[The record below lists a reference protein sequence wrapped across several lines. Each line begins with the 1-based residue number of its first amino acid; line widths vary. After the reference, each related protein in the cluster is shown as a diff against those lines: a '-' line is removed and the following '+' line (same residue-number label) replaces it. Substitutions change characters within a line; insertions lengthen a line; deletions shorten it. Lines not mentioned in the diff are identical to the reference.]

1 MIHFIKKQGQFKPV
15 YKSDVDKWNKLKG
28 DTIYCMRYKRDRN
41 YKFHKLLFAVAQTV
55 VDNLPE
61 GHPFENKSAYNLIK
75 AVEIA
80 TGYVDEIITM
90 DGEIIMVPQSIDYES
105 WDQEKIEE
113 FYNKFLPYVAD
124 HFGYD
129 PDALENN
136 SMENL

>member
-1 MIHFIKKQGQFKPV
+1 MIHFMRQGEKLKPV
-15 YKSDVDKWNKLKG
+15 YKSDIDKWNKLKEN
-28 DTIYCMRYKRDRN
+28 TIYCMRYKRDRN

-55 VDNLPE
+55 IDNLPE
-61 GHPFENKSAYNLIK
+61 GHMYENKSAYNLIK

-90 DGEIIMVPQSIDYES
+90 DGEIVMVPQSIDYES

-113 FYNKFLPYVAD
+113 FYSKFLPYVSE
-124 HFGYD
+124 HFGYN
-129 PDALENN
+129 PEELEKN